1 MPKFKRVV
9 VYDIET
15 TGFSLKKNEIIEIAA
30 VTRTPNQ
37 AAAIWSI
44 LCPPKNKIP
53 KHITE
58 LTGISSATFKKE
70 PTLPIKSAVAHF
82 QELIADPQTLLVSHN
97 GIAFDNPFL
106 SAYGAEIDPKRCWDT
121 ILQMRADIEKKQAKT
136 WKQTQDKAKLYRT
149 KQKTNLKA
157 ATEYYKIKNSRPF
170 HRATADALATLEI
183 FKKQLTRNK
192 WAIWQQ

>member
-15 TGFSLKKNEIIEIAA
+15 TGFSPKKNEIIEIAA
-30 VTRTPNQ
+30 VSWTPNQ
-37 AAAIWSI
+37 VAAIWSI

-58 LTGISSATFKKE
+58 LTGISSTALKNE

-106 SAYGAEIDPKRCWDT
+106 SAYGADIDPKRCWDT
-121 ILQMRADIEKKQAKT
+121 ILQMRADIEKKRART

-149 KQKTNLKA
+149 KHKTNLKA
-157 ATEYYKIKNSRPF
+157 AAEHYKIKNSQPS
-170 HRATADALATLEI
+170 HRATADTLTTLEI
-183 FKKQLTRNK
+183 FKKQLKRNK
-192 WAIWQQ
+192 WTIWQQ

>member
-15 TGFSLKKNEIIEIAA
+15 TGFSPKKNEIIEIAA
-30 VTRTPNQ
+30 VTWTPNQ

-97 GIAFDNPFL
+97 GVAFDNPFL
-106 SAYGAEIDPKRCWDT
+106 SSYGAYIDAKRCWDT
-121 ILQMRADIEKKQAKT
+121 ILQIRADLSKKRART
-136 WKQTQDKAKLYRT
+136 WKLTQDAAKLYRT

-157 ATEYYKIKNSRPF
+157 ASEYYKIKSSGTY
-170 HRATADALATLEI
+170 HRATADALTTLEI
-183 FKKQLTRNK
+183 FKKQLKRNK